1 MLWNSHWM
9 TRAPALIAIAA
20 VALTVPASAQT
31 PEGTIITNTATVNY
45 QDAAGTAYTPAS
57 ASVSIT
63 VAFKAGLSTVAAAA
77 TVNPASPSTAD
88 TIAFTINNIGNGVDT
103 VQVTESISV
112 AGIMTNVTYRLNG
125 AAVYASLANLN
136 TALASLQL
144 AGITGSAQVQVIYDV
159 PNGQGG
165 LSTVYSLTAT
175 SVRDNTMQSTDQT
188 TIAPPLAYAVVV
200 TPDSTTPAAER
211 LPSAVAYQ
219 FTFDVTNTGNVAD
232 DFTLAA
238 TNSGT
243 AIVVQSFSPA
253 SPVTIA
259 SGASVAVT
267 VDYTINE
274 VAAGAT
280 DRLTLTATSVT
291 SPAATDDGFLDMVV
305 VRPTVA
311 IAKSVFAPDSLT
323 ALAGTVQP
331 GDIIWYRVTVQ
342 NPAGANARDAQNV
355 VVSDSLPAE
364 LTFGQLAPDNG
375 SDWTL
380 AYNAGTRFVT
390 ATLGVAPAPGASRH
404 FWIQAQ
410 VN

>member
-1 MLWNSHWM
+1 MLWNSNWM
-9 TRAPALIAIAA
+9 TRTLALLAVAA

-45 QDAAGTAYTPAS
+45 EDTTGRAYTPAS

-63 VAFKAGLSTVAAAA
+63 VAFKAGLLTVAADG
-77 TVNPASPSTAD
+77 TVYPASPSNAD
-88 TIAFTINNIGNGVDT
+88 TIAFTINNTGNGVDT
-103 VQVTESISV
+103 VQVTESMTV
-112 AGIMTNVTYRLNG
+112 AGIMTNITYRLNG
-125 AAVYASLANLN
+125 AAVYLSLGDLN

-144 AGITGSAQVQVIYDV
+144 AGITGSAQIQVIYDV
-159 PNGQGG
+159 PDGQGG
-165 LSTVYSLTAT
+165 QSTVYSLTAT
-175 SVRDNTMQSTDQT
+175 SVRDNTMQSTGQT
-188 TIAPPLAYAVVV
+188 TVAPPSAYAVVV

-211 LPSAVAYQ
+211 LPGGAPYQ
-219 FTFDVTNTGNVAD
+219 FTFYVRNAGNISD
-232 DFTLAA
+232 TYTLAA
-238 TNSGT
+238 TNSGA
-243 AIVVQSFSPA
+243 AIVVGTFSPA

-259 SGASVAVT
+259 SGDSVAVT

-280 DRLTLTATSVT
+280 DRLTLTATST
-291 SPAATDDGFLDMVV
+291 TQPPTDDGFLDMVV

-311 IAKSVFAPDSLT
+311 IAKAVFAPDSLT
-323 ALAGTVQP
+323 ALAGNVQP
-331 GDIIWYRVTVQ
+331 GDIIWYRVEVQ
-342 NPAGANARDAQNV
+342 NPAGANARNAQNV

-364 LTFGQLAPDNG
+364 LTFSLLAPDTG

-390 ATLGVAPAPGASRH
+390 ATLGVALAPGASRH